1 MDFTNILE
9 ILPTLT
15 DCQMKV
21 VYDHMAEIQRRREAE
36 KKEALINNFKEAFYA
51 LKEAD
56 VDIKYENWGLDLE
69 VSLDKFDCFGFY

>member
-21 VYDHMAEIQRRREAE
+21 VYDHMAEIQRQREAE
-36 KKEALINNFKEAFYA
+36 KKEKLINNFKEAFLA
-51 LKEAD
+51 LRQAD
-56 VDIKYENWGLDLE
+56 IDIYYVFNDNENEVDLYDY
-69 VSLDKFDCFGFY
+69 DGFYFN